1 MIAERAYIHAASR
14 RPPGGINAPQVG
26 PLDLGLA
33 NLGAAVGERLRR
45 FAGRGRPRLSLPFPL
60 LVGGGLLLRPPL
72 LRERH
77 LLGGPLPPQGLHRLT
92 NLQKPAGYGTPYYD
106 AALDTAPTTEHAAH
120 EDGELWASLL
130 GSGAPYTGAFA
141 HDETDSQGGYA
152 SRGDASEATDAPPR
166 EAFIPPPL
174 PRPSPR
180 VSSGALA
187 QAPAAGLDEA
197 GLVMAA
203 RIGLNVA
210 GLASASG
217 TLAALNEAVF
227 ATPATAARGA
237 ASVSRSSLTRGGG
250 MIRPGH

>member
-1 MIAERAYIHAASR
+1 M
-14 RPPGGINAPQVG
+14 
-26 PLDLGLA
+26 
-33 NLGAAVGERLRR
+33 
-45 FAGRGRPRLSLPFPL
+45 
-60 LVGGGLLLRPPL
+60 
-72 LRERH
+72 
-77 LLGGPLPPQGLHRLT
+77 T
-92 NLQKPAGYGTPYYD
+92 NLQRPAGYGTPYYD

-141 HDETDSQGGYA
+141 HDETDSQGGYG
-152 SRGDASEATDAPPR
+152 SRGDASEATDAPP
-166 EAFIPPPL
+166 IPPPL

-180 VSSGALA
+180 VSSGAPA
-187 QAPAAGLDEA
+187 QAPPAGLDEA
-197 GLVMAA
+197 GLAMAA
-203 RIGLNVA
+203 RIGFNVA

-227 ATPATAARGA
+227 ATPATASRGA